1 MTRVINSTATKAHAK
16 RRTQRFAA
24 GRLIVLSLAAGILL
38 LPYIYML
45 GFSLKPA
52 DEIFAGGLSP
62 IPEQF
67 AGLSNYIGALDQE
80 PLLRYLLNGVIVCA
94 GILFFQLVFAV
105 PCAYAL
111 AKFRFPG
118 RGAMLGLVL
127 FGLLIPIQAT
137 SLPIYIGL
145 AQTGLTDSY
154 TALIVPFI
162 SSVFAVFLFYQ
173 FFRTIPDELLD
184 AARLDGCSE
193 VSIMVRIV
201 LPLTIP
207 AATAFGIF
215 SVVSHWNDL
224 FWPLIVLRSP
234 ELSTPP
240 LGILAFRS
248 EEAGD
253 SYGELMAGTVI
264 ITAPLVVAFLAAQRR
279 FIEGISLGALK
290 G

>member
-1 MTRVINSTATKAHAK
+1 MNRSI
-16 RRTQRFAA
+16 RFQIARLAILSVAA
-24 GRLIVLSLAAGILL
+24 AILL
-38 LPYIYML
+38 LPYVYMV
-45 GFSLKPA
+45 GFSLKPV

-62 IPEQF
+62 FPRDF
-67 AGLSNYIGALDQE
+67 AGLDNYIGALERE
-80 PLLRYLLNGVIVCA
+80 PLFRYLANGVIVCA

-118 RGAMLGLVL
+118 RSLMLGLVL

-145 AQTGLTDSY
+145 AWTALADTY
-154 TALIVPFI
+154 MALIVPFI

-173 FFRTIPDELLD
+173 FFRTIPDDLLD

-193 VSIMVRIV
+193 ASIMVRVV
-201 LPLTIP
+201 LPLIMP

-224 FWPLIVLRSP
+224 FWPLIVIRSP

-253 SYGELMAGTVI
+253 SYGELMAGTAI
-264 ITAPLVVAFLAAQRR
+264 ITAPLVIAFLLAQRR

>member
-1 MTRVINSTATKAHAK
+1 MNKSARSQIV
-16 RRTQRFAA
+16 
-24 GRLIVLSLAAGILL
+24 RLAVLSLTAAILL
-38 LPYIYML
+38 SPYIYMV
-45 GFSLKPA
+45 GFSLKPV

-62 IPEQF
+62 IPKEF
-67 AGLSNYIGALDQE
+67 AGLANYFGALDRE

-118 RGAMLGLVL
+118 HSLILGLVL

-145 AQTGLTDSY
+145 AQTGLADTY
-154 TALIVPFI
+154 TALIIPFI

-173 FFRTIPDELLD
+173 FFRTIPDDLLN
-184 AARLDGCSE
+184 AARLDGCGK

-201 LPLTIP
+201 LPLIMP

-253 SYGELMAGTVI
+253 SYGELMAGTAI
-264 ITAPLVVAFLAAQRR
+264 ITAPLVIAFLLAQRR

>member
-1 MTRVINSTATKAHAK
+1 MKRVRLSEVP
-16 RRTQRFAA
+16 RFAVLA
-24 GRLIVLSLAAGILL
+24 LFAVLFLFPFAYMVAFSIKPMEEIFSGSLSL
-38 LPYIYML
+38 LPQ
-45 GFSLKPA
+45 SL
-52 DEIFAGGLSP
+52 DGLANFP
-62 IPEQF
+62 
-67 AGLSNYIGALDQE
+67 NALRAE

-111 AKFRFPG
+111 AKLRFGG
-118 RGAMLGLVL
+118 RGLVLGIVL

-145 AQTGLTDSY
+145 ANLRLLDSY
-154 TALIVPFI
+154 TALIVPFVA
-162 SSVFAVFLFYQ
+162 SVFGVFLFYQ
-173 FFRTIPDELLD
+173 FFRTIPDDLLD

-193 VSIMVRIV
+193 ISVMLRIV
-201 LPLTIP
+201 VPLIAP

-224 FWPLIVLRSP
+224 FWPLIAIRSP
-234 ELSTPP
+234 ELNTPP

-248 EEAGD
+248 ADAGD
-253 SYGELMAGTVI
+253 RYGELMAGTVI
-264 ITAPLVVAFLAAQRR
+264 VTAPLVVGFLLAQRR

>member
-1 MTRVINSTATKAHAK
+1 MSKPVRARIV
-16 RRTQRFAA
+16 RF
-24 GRLIVLSLAAGILL
+24 IVLCLAAGILL
-38 LPYIYML
+38 LPYIYMV
-45 GFSLKPA
+45 GFSLKPV

-62 IPEQF
+62 IPRDF
-67 AGLSNYIGALDQE
+67 AGLANYLGALE
-80 PLLRYLLNGVIVCA
+80 RAPLLGYVVNGVIVCA

-111 AKFRFPG
+111 AKLRFPG
-118 RGAMLGLVL
+118 RALMLGLVL

-145 AQTGLTDSY
+145 AWSGLADTY
-154 TALIVPFI
+154 TALIVPFV

-173 FFRTIPDELLD
+173 FFRTIPDELID
-184 AARLDGCSE
+184 AARLDGCSD
-193 VSIMVRIV
+193 VSIMIRIV
-201 LPLTIP
+201 LPLIMP

-224 FWPLIVLRSP
+224 FWPLIVVRSP
-234 ELSTPP
+234 DLSTPP

-253 SYGELMAGTVI
+253 SYGELMAGTAI
-264 ITAPLVVAFLAAQRR
+264 ITAPLVIAFLLAQRR

>member
-1 MTRVINSTATKAHAK
+1 MSKPVRAPIV
-16 RRTQRFAA
+16 RFV
-24 GRLIVLSLAAGILL
+24 VLSLAAGILL
-38 LPYIYML
+38 LPYIYMV
-45 GFSLKPA
+45 GFSLKPV

-62 IPEQF
+62 IPRDF
-67 AGLSNYIGALDQE
+67 AGLANYLGALE
-80 PLLRYLLNGVIVCA
+80 RAPLLRYVVNGVIVCA

-111 AKFRFPG
+111 AKLRFPG
-118 RGAMLGLVL
+118 RALMLGLVL

-145 AQTGLTDSY
+145 AWSGLADTY
-154 TALIVPFI
+154 TALIVPFV

-173 FFRTIPDELLD
+173 FFRTIPDELID
-184 AARLDGCSE
+184 AARLDGCSD
-193 VSIMVRIV
+193 VSIMIRIV
-201 LPLTIP
+201 LPLIMP

-224 FWPLIVLRSP
+224 FWPLIVVRSP
-234 ELSTPP
+234 DLSTPP

-253 SYGELMAGTVI
+253 SYGELMAGTAI
-264 ITAPLVVAFLAAQRR
+264 ITAPLVIAFLLAQRR

>member
-1 MTRVINSTATKAHAK
+1 MSKPPRLQILRLVTLTIAAT
-16 RRTQRFAA
+16 
-24 GRLIVLSLAAGILL
+24 VLL
-38 LPYIYML
+38 LPYIYMV
-45 GFSLKPA
+45 GFSLKPV

-62 IPEQF
+62 FPREF
-67 AGLSNYIGALDQE
+67 AGLANYAGALESE
-80 PLLRYLLNGVIVCA
+80 PLLRYVANGVIVCA

-105 PCAYAL
+105 PCAYAM
-111 AKFRFPG
+111 AKLRFPG
-118 RGAMLGLVL
+118 RAFMLGLVL

-145 AQTGLTDSY
+145 ARSGLTDTY
-154 TALIVPFI
+154 AALIVPFV
-162 SSVFAVFLFYQ
+162 SSVFGVFLFYQ

-184 AARLDGCSE
+184 AARLDGCGD
-193 VSIMVRIV
+193 VTIMVRIV
-201 LPLTIP
+201 LPLIMP

-224 FWPLIVLRSP
+224 FWPLIVIRSP
-234 ELSTPP
+234 DLNTPP

-253 SYGELMAGTVI
+253 SYGQLMAGTGI
-264 ITAPLVVAFLAAQRR
+264 ITAPLVIAFLLAQRR

>member
-1 MTRVINSTATKAHAK
+1 MKSS
-16 RRTQRFAA
+16 RRFQPVRLAILTVAA
-24 GRLIVLSLAAGILL
+24 ALLL
-38 LPYIYML
+38 LPYVYMV
-45 GFSLKPA
+45 GFSFKPV

-62 IPEQF
+62 FPERF
-67 AGLSNYIGALDQE
+67 IGLANYLGALERE
-80 PLLRYLLNGVIVCA
+80 PLLRYLVNGAIVCA
-94 GILFFQLVFAV
+94 GILFFQLLFAV
-105 PCAYAL
+105 PCAYAM
-111 AKFRFPG
+111 AKMRFPG
-118 RGAMLGLVL
+118 RSMMLGLVL
-127 FGLLIPIQAT
+127 LGLLIPIQAT

-145 AQTGLTDSY
+145 AFTGLTDTY
-154 TALIVPFI
+154 TALIVPFV

-173 FFRTIPDELLD
+173 FFRTIPDDLLN
-184 AARLDGCSE
+184 AARVDGLSE

-201 LPLTIP
+201 LPLIMP

-224 FWPLIVLRSP
+224 FWPLIVVRSP

-253 SYGELMAGTVI
+253 SYGEVMAGTAI
-264 ITAPLVVAFLAAQRR
+264 ITAPLVIAFLLAQRR
-279 FIEGISLGALK
+279 FIEGISMGALK

>member
-1 MTRVINSTATKAHAK
+1 MMKL
-16 RRTQRFAA
+16 RFV
-24 GRLIVLSLAAGILL
+24 VLGLAAAVFLF
-38 LPYIYML
+38 PFVYMVAFSIKPAEEIFSGSIGL
-45 GFSLKPA
+45 IPGSLKGMFNFR
-52 DEIFAGGLSP
+52 D
-62 IPEQF
+62 
-67 AGLSNYIGALDQE
+67 ALNAE
-80 PLLRYLLNGVIVCA
+80 PLIRYLLNGFIVCA
-94 GILFFQLVFAV
+94 GILFFQLIFAV

-111 AKFRFPG
+111 AKLRFRG
-118 RGAMLGLVL
+118 RDIIIGLVL

-137 SLPIYIGL
+137 ALPIYLGFAKL
-145 AQTGLTDSY
+145 HVLDTYA
-154 TALIVPFI
+154 ALIAPFV
-162 SSVFAVFLFYQ
+162 SSVFAVFMFRQ

-193 VSIMVRIV
+193 TSVMVRIV
-201 LPLTIP
+201 LPLITP

-224 FWPLIVLRSP
+224 FWPLIAIRSP

-248 EEAGD
+248 AEAGD
-253 SYGELMAGTVI
+253 RYGELMAGTVI
-264 ITAPLVVAFLAAQRR
+264 VTAPLVLGFLFAQRR

>member
-1 MTRVINSTATKAHAK
+1 MSRSTAFHVIRLTVL
-16 RRTQRFAA
+16 FAA
-24 GRLIVLSLAAGILL
+24 AALL
-38 LPYIYML
+38 LSPYIYMV
-45 GFSLKPA
+45 GFSLKPV

-62 IPEQF
+62 FPGRF
-67 AGLSNYIGALDQE
+67 VGLANYLGALERE
-80 PLLRYLLNGVIVCA
+80 PLLRYLVNGVVVCA

-105 PCAYAL
+105 PCAYAM
-111 AKFRFPG
+111 AKMRFPG
-118 RGAMLGLVL
+118 RPLMLGLVL

-145 AQTGLTDSY
+145 ASSGLTDTY
-154 TALIVPFI
+154 AALMVPFI

-173 FFRTIPDELLD
+173 FFRTIPDDLLN
-184 AARLDGCSE
+184 AARVDGLSE

-201 LPLTIP
+201 LPLIMP

-215 SVVSHWNDL
+215 SIVSHWNDL
-224 FWPLIVLRSP
+224 FWPLIVTRSP

-253 SYGELMAGTVI
+253 SYGELMAGTAI
-264 ITAPLVVAFLAAQRR
+264 ITAPLVVAFLLAQRR

>member
-1 MTRVINSTATKAHAK
+1 M
-16 RRTQRFAA
+16 RRLGLSGMLRFGVLALFAA
-24 GRLIVLSLAAGILL
+24 LFLFPFVYMVAFSIKPMEEIFSGSLSL
-38 LPYIYML
+38 LPGTL
-45 GFSLKPA
+45 
-52 DEIFAGGLSP
+52 DGLANFP
-62 IPEQF
+62 
-67 AGLSNYIGALDQE
+67 NALRAE

-94 GILFFQLVFAV
+94 GILFFQLLFAV

-111 AKFRFPG
+111 AKFRFGG
-118 RGAMLGLVL
+118 RGIILGIVL

-145 AQTGLTDSY
+145 ANLRLLDTY
-154 TALIVPFI
+154 AALIVPFVA
-162 SSVFAVFLFYQ
+162 SVFGVFLFYQ
-173 FFRTIPDELLD
+173 FFRTIPDDLLD

-193 VSIMVRIV
+193 ISVMVRIV
-201 LPLTIP
+201 VPLIAP

-224 FWPLIVLRSP
+224 FWPLIAIRSP
-234 ELSTPP
+234 ELNTPP

-248 EEAGD
+248 ADAGD
-253 SYGELMAGTVI
+253 RYGELMAGTVI
-264 ITAPLVVAFLAAQRR
+264 VTAPLVVGFLLAQRR

>member
-1 MTRVINSTATKAHAK
+1 MKMPTRFQIT
-16 RRTQRFAA
+16 
-24 GRLIVLSLAAGILL
+24 RLTILALAATLLL
-38 LPYIYML
+38 LPYIYMV
-45 GFSLKPA
+45 GFSLKPV

-62 IPEQF
+62 LPREF
-67 AGLSNYIGALDQE
+67 AGIANYLGALERE
-80 PLLRYLLNGVIVCA
+80 PLLRYLANGVIVCA
-94 GILFFQLVFAV
+94 GILFFQLLFAV
-105 PCAYAL
+105 PCAYAM
-111 AKFRFPG
+111 AKLRFPG
-118 RGAMLGLVL
+118 RSLMLGIVL

-137 SLPIYIGL
+137 SLPIYVGL
-145 AQTGLTDSY
+145 AWTGLADTY

-173 FFRTIPDELLD
+173 FLRTIPDDLLD

-193 VSIMVRIV
+193 ISIMVRIV
-201 LPLTIP
+201 LPLIMP

-224 FWPLIVLRSP
+224 FWPLVITRSP
-234 ELSTPP
+234 ELNTPP

-253 SYGELMAGTVI
+253 SYGELMAGTAI
-264 ITAPLVVAFLAAQRR
+264 ITAPLVITFLLAQRR

>member
-1 MTRVINSTATKAHAK
+1 MKMPTRFRIT
-16 RRTQRFAA
+16 
-24 GRLIVLSLAAGILL
+24 RLAILALAATLLL
-38 LPYIYML
+38 LPYIYMV
-45 GFSLKPA
+45 GFSLKPV
-52 DEIFAGGLSP
+52 DEIFAGGLNP
-62 IPEQF
+62 LPREF
-67 AGLSNYIGALDQE
+67 AGIANYLGALERE
-80 PLLRYLLNGVIVCA
+80 PLLRYLANGVIVCA
-94 GILFFQLVFAV
+94 GILFFQLLFAV
-105 PCAYAL
+105 PCAYAM
-111 AKFRFPG
+111 AKLRFPG
-118 RGAMLGLVL
+118 RSLMLGIVL

-137 SLPIYIGL
+137 SLPIYVGL
-145 AQTGLTDSY
+145 AWTGLADTY

-173 FFRTIPDELLD
+173 FLRTIPDDLLD

-193 VSIMVRIV
+193 ISIMVRIV
-201 LPLTIP
+201 LPLIMP

-224 FWPLIVLRSP
+224 FWPLVITRSP
-234 ELSTPP
+234 ELNTPP

-253 SYGELMAGTVI
+253 SYGELMAGTAI
-264 ITAPLVVAFLAAQRR
+264 ITAPLVIAFLLAQRR

>member
-1 MTRVINSTATKAHAK
+1 MNRSL
-16 RRTQRFAA
+16 RFQIL
-24 GRLIVLSLAAGILL
+24 RLAVLSCAAAILL
-38 LPYIYML
+38 LPFVYMV
-45 GFSLKPA
+45 GFSLKPV

-62 IPEQF
+62 IPREF
-67 AGLSNYIGALDQE
+67 AGFSNYIGALARE
-80 PLLRYLLNGVIVCA
+80 PLLRYLVNGAVVCA

-118 RGAMLGLVL
+118 RSLILGLVL

-145 AQTGLTDSY
+145 AWSGLADTY
-154 TALIVPFI
+154 AALIVPFTA
-162 SSVFAVFLFYQ
+162 SVFAVFLFYQ
-173 FFRTIPDELLD
+173 FLRTVPDDLLD
-184 AARLDGCSE
+184 AARLDGCTE

-201 LPLTIP
+201 LPLIMP

-224 FWPLIVLRSP
+224 FWPLIVIRSP

-253 SYGELMAGTVI
+253 SYGELMAGTAI
-264 ITAPLVVAFLAAQRR
+264 ITAPLVVAFLVAQRR